1 MLHIDISEAE
11 IVGVICKIIHDPD
24 AAVRKKMMVLLLKAL
39 GLAHGLIAFLVKI
52 HGNTITNYLR
62 RFNEGGLDL
71 LLADNRHGPEPGLV
85 GFEQQ
90 VKEAFKKVEPANSV
104 EAAAKLSQITG
115 KHVSPRTAIRWM
127 RSLGMIFVKP
137 VVIPS
142 KADHER
148 QFNFLTFT
156 LMPLLKLAQMLRCV
170 VYFVDAAHFVQSA
183 STAPRWAFQR
193 GVLQALSGRSRH
205 NILAALNPI
214 DKRIICVFEEAYV
227 NAKSVI
233 ALLEQIKAAHKRR
246 VVWLVMDNAAY
257 QQCELVKQ
265 RAKELGINLLFL
277 PPYSPNLN
285 LIERLWRLVRKE
297 VLHNKYYKTFPEYK
311 AAINNFIS
319 DINQGK
325 FADKMESLISLKF
338 QLFKDSQIV
347 VA

>member
-39 GLAHGLIAFLVKI
+39 GLAHGLIAFLVQI
-52 HGNTITNYLR
+52 HGNTVTSYLR
-62 RFNEGGLDL
+62 KFSEGGLDL
-71 LLADNRHGPEPGLV
+71 LLADNRHGPEPGLS
-85 GFEQQ
+85 GFEEQ
-90 VKEAFKKVEPANSV
+90 VIEAFKKEEPGNSV
-104 EAAAKLSQITG
+104 KAAAKLSEITG
-115 KHVSPRTAIRWM
+115 RNVSPRTAVRWM

-156 LMPLLKLAQMLRCV
+156 LAPLLKLAQMLRCV

-193 GVLQALSGRSRH
+193 GILLALSGRCRH

-214 DKRIICVFEEAYV
+214 DKRIICVFEETYV

-233 ALLEQIKAAHKRR
+233 ALLEQIRLAHKGR

-265 RAKELGINLLFL
+265 KAKELRINLLFL

-311 AAINNFIS
+311 AAINNFIN

-325 FADKMESLISLKF
+325 FEDKMESLISLKF
-338 QLFKDSQIV
+338 QLFKNSQIA